1 MLGYIKTKL
10 VDLIIDEFRNLSFTF
25 YLNKNGIITIY
36 FYIPEK
42 TNQLNLLDK
51 IILEA
56 SKNNFSQF
64 EMLKIKPISFIKEEI
79 AAEKIKALGN
89 EFFKIK
95 HLLMFYETKK
105 DNKEE
110 FHHDILYISRVGKIS
125 LLLKKFFIII
135 KRMLTP
141 EIIKN
146 FLKARSIES
155 EYRKDLKKIFFDK
168 TENQEIICHL
178 NKYYCKLTNEVWI
191 DKKTKYVVYFNN
203 NFENKSTGDFISKT
217 EIKSILVDYL
227 RVSFNKKVSYNDF
240 LYFEN

>member
-1 MLGYIKTKL
+1 M
-10 VDLIIDEFRNLSFTF
+10 S
-25 YLNKNGIITIY
+25 
-36 FYIPEK
+36 
-42 TNQLNLLDK
+42 K
-51 IILEA
+51 I
-56 SKNNFSQF
+56 
-64 EMLKIKPISFIKEEI
+64 LKIKEQNIKNTIDKLEFKVTYVPGVTENLDRYLSASFRGFGLDLCRFEIKQISFIKEEI

-110 FHHDILYISRVGKIS
+110 FNHDILYISRVDKIS
-125 LLLKKFFIII
+125 LLLKKIFIII

-141 EIIKN
+141 EIVKN

-168 TENQEIICHL
+168 TENQEIICYM

-191 DKKTKYVVYFNN
+191 DKKTKYVVFFNN
-203 NFENKSTGDFISKT
+203 NFENKSTGDFISRT
-217 EIKSILVDYL
+217 ELRSILVDYI
-227 RVSFNKKVSYNDF
+227 RISFNKKSF
-240 LYFEN
+240 LQ